1 MSAARVVVAGAT
13 GALGRPLVDALR
25 ESGYRVC
32 AIGRDQSRLVAL
44 NTEDLR
50 VADLTQP
57 ATLRGACDGADVLIS
72 CAGARMTLAPGDPAG
87 FMAVDYRG
95 NRALLG
101 EAKRA
106 GVRKFVYVSL
116 AGALALRRTEYARA
130 HEMFASDLAVS
141 GLPHTIVRPSGFF
154 HMFGALLDLAARN
167 MLAIP
172 GDGFAKT
179 NPIHEADAARACV
192 DAISTGD
199 TSLTVGGPEVFTR
212 LRIAEMA
219 FEALGRAP
227 NVRHLPVTLGKAI
240 SGAVRWW
247 NPRLAGLIEFGAAVN
262 GIDIIAP
269 AYGSR
274 RLGDYLRARAA
285 ERRS

>member
-13 GALGRPLVDALR
+13 GALGRPLVEALHQ
-25 ESGYRVC
+25 SGYRVC
-32 AIGRDQSRLVAL
+32 ALGRDQAKLASLHA
-44 NTEDLR
+44 EDSR

-57 ATLRGACDGADVLIS
+57 ATLRGVCDGADLVIS
-72 CAGARMTLAPGDPAG
+72 CAGARMTLGSGDPAG

-95 NRALLG
+95 NRALLA

-130 HEMFASDLAVS
+130 HEMFANDLTAS

-167 MLAIP
+167 LLTIP
-172 GDGFAKT
+172 GDGFART
-179 NPIHEADAARACV
+179 NPIHETDAAQACV

-212 LRIAEMA
+212 VRIAEMA
-219 FEALGRAP
+219 FEALGRTP
-227 NVRHLPVTLGKAI
+227 NVRHLPVAVGRMI
-240 SGAVRWW
+240 GGAVRWW

-269 AYGSR
+269 AYGHR

-285 ERRS
+285 QRCR